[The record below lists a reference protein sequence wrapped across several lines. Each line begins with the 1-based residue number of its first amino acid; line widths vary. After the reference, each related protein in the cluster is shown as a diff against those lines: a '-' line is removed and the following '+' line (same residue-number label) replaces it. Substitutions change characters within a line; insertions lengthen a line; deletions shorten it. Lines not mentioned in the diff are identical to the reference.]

1 MNIALFGYI
10 MAWIGVIYFF
20 LAVGFTYYEYTRLT
34 KIQKQNLDAIDA
46 TKQFIILVVSA
57 VYIITYHIS

>member
-10 MAWIGVIYFF
+10 IAWLGVIYFF
-20 LAVGFTYYEYTRLT
+20 LVIGFTYYEYTRLT
-34 KIQKQNLDAIDA
+34 KIQKQNLNAIDA

>member
-1 MNIALFGYI
+1 MNFALFGYI

-20 LAVGFTYYEYTRLT
+20 LVVGFTYYDYTKLTRLE
-34 KIQKQNLDAIDA
+34 KQSLDTIDA
-46 TKQFIILVVSA
+46 TKQFLILIVSA

>member
-10 MAWIGVIYFF
+10 AAWLGVIYFF
-20 LAVGFTYYEYTRLT
+20 LAVGFAYYQYTKLT
-34 KIQKQNLDAIDA
+34 KLQKQNLDAIDA
-46 TKQFIILVVSA
+46 TKQFLILVVSA

>member
-10 MAWIGVIYFF
+10 MAWLGVIYFF
-20 LAVGFTYYEYTRLT
+20 LVVGFTYYEYTRLT
-34 KIQKQNLDAIDA
+34 KLQKQNLNAIDA
-46 TKQFIILVVSA
+46 TKQFIILVVST

>member
-10 MAWIGVIYFF
+10 MAWLGVIYFF
-20 LAVGFTYYEYTRLT
+20 LVVGFTYYDYTKLT
-34 KIQKQNLDAIDA
+34 KLEKQNLDTIDA
-46 TKQFIILVVSA
+46 TKQVLILIVST

>member
-10 MAWIGVIYFF
+10 IAWIGVIYFF
-20 LAVGFTYYEYTRLT
+20 LVVGFTYYDYTKLTRLE
-34 KIQKQNLDAIDA
+34 KQSLDTIDA
-46 TKQFIILVVSA
+46 TKQFLILIVSA

>member
-10 MAWIGVIYFF
+10 IAWLGVIYFF
-20 LAVGFTYYEYTRLT
+20 LVIGFTYYEYTRLT